1 MEFRNEQQKL
11 AVKRAFLRITA
22 DDSWPVMKQL
32 AEETVYALEQKSL
45 QEDDEDKA
53 KTYRHDARGARKF
66 WAQWLQMIEL
76 MKAGEEPADTFMEV
90 AID

>member
-1 MEFRNEQQKL
+1 VEFRNEQQKL

-22 DDSWPVMKQL
+22 DDSWLVMKQL

-53 KTYRHDARGARKF
+53 KTLPSRCARSEKVLGAMAANDRTYK
-66 WAQWLQMIEL
+66 
-76 MKAGEEPADTFMEV
+76 GR
-90 AID
+90 